1 MAIIGQYY
9 REMSVTPSYLGLVVV
24 VVVVS
29 LSEQTV
35 APPCLLAQEQGEAL
49 GSSEHTRP
57 SQTRPQHSSQ
67 TYLGTQRIQD
77 ICHLK
82 YAVLC

>member
-1 MAIIGQYY
+1 
-9 REMSVTPSYLGLVVV
+9 MSVTPLYLGLVV

-35 APPCLLAQEQGEAL
+35 APPSLLAQEQGEAL

-57 SQTRPQHSSQ
+57 SQTCPQHSSQ
-67 TYLGTQRIQD
+67 TYLDTQRIR
-77 ICHLK
+77 C
-82 YAVLC
+82 